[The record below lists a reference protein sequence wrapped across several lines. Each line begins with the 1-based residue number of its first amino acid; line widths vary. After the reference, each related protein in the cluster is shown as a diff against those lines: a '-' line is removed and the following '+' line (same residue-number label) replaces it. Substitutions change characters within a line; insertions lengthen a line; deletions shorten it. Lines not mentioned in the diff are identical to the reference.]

1 MPDATGFDGS
11 TFLEVKGEI
20 TTGYNAGPFE
30 PTINGVR
37 ITQKPQITDERGSVM
52 HMLRADAPEFMEFG
66 EIYFSTVNPG
76 FLKGWHLHR
85 RMFLNYVC
93 VHGEITLHLYDGRL
107 DSSTNGVQLS
117 IELSPRKYFMVTVP
131 PGVWNGFECVGG
143 ITAIVANCA
152 TEAHDPSE
160 IVREDP
166 WKSLLPHP
174 WKAKKGF

>member
-20 TTGYNAGPFE
+20 ATGYNAGSFE

-37 ITQKPQITDERGSVM
+37 ITQKLQITDERGSVM

-85 RMFLNYVC
+85 RMPLNYVC
-93 VHGEITLHLYDGRL
+93 VQGGTTLHLYDGRL
-107 DSSTNGVQLS
+107 DSSTNGVQIS
-117 IELSPRKYFMVTVP
+117 IEWSPHKYFVVSVP
-131 PGVWNGFECVGG
+131 SGVWIGFECVGG
-143 ITAIVANCA
+143 ITAIVANCT
-152 TEAHDPSE
+152 TEAHDP
-160 IVREDP
+160 
-166 WKSLLPHP
+166 
-174 WKAKKGF
+174 F

>member
-76 FLKGWHLHR
+76 KFQKPSLAFQGWGRVL
-85 RMFLNYVC
+85 F
-93 VHGEITLHLYDGRL
+93 HG
-107 DSSTNGVQLS
+107 SSLTISEGSWASVVQLAT
-117 IELSPRKYFMVTVP
+117 IAVMP
-131 PGVWNGFECVGG
+131 PTHSKPIQTPDGKE
-143 ITAIVANCA
+143 
-152 TEAHDPSE
+152 
-160 IVREDP
+160 
-166 WKSLLPHP
+166 K
-174 WKAKKGF
+174 